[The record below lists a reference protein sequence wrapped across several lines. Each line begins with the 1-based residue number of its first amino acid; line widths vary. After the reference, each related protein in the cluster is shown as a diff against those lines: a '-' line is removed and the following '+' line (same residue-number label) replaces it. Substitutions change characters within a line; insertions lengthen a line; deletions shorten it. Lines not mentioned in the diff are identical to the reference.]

1 MVSFISKTLADIPEA
16 VEVLETEG
24 ENVIMLELKV
34 ASEDM
39 GCIIGRRGRCI
50 NAMRA
55 LSRIIGAKMG
65 KKISLELMES

>member
-1 MVSFISKTLADIPEA
+1 MTAIKQVVSYISKTLADIPED
-16 VEVLETEG
+16 VEVIETEG

-50 NAMRA
+50 NAMR
-55 LSRIIGAKMG
+55 
-65 KKISLELMES
+65 SLITNHWWENG

>member
-1 MVSFISKTLADIPEA
+1 
-16 VEVLETEG
+16 
-24 ENVIMLELKV
+24 MLELKV

-39 GCIIGRRGRCI
+39 GRIIGRRGRCI

-65 KKISLELMES
+65 KKISLELIES